1 MFYLVTKVSVARNIQ
16 RRWRIGGKIVTGKS
30 EILEENPVPVSLCL
44 PEIPIKWP
52 VIIRWNPAS
61 STNRF
66 TTRESATGMHLER
79 EFVGHRFSLDSVVK
93 KGISCLQLEWNPS
106 HPSPWSFTI
115 CTRNM
120 LSWPQHLINT
130 DENNN
135 FTCNSYCSHKIIP
148 LALNIHN

>member
-1 MFYLVTKVSVARNIQ
+1 
-16 RRWRIGGKIVTGKS
+16 VTGKS

-93 KGISCLQLEWNPS
+93 KGISCL
-106 HPSPWSFTI
+106 
-115 CTRNM
+115 
-120 LSWPQHLINT
+120 
-130 DENNN
+130 
-135 FTCNSYCSHKIIP
+135 
-148 LALNIHN
+148 